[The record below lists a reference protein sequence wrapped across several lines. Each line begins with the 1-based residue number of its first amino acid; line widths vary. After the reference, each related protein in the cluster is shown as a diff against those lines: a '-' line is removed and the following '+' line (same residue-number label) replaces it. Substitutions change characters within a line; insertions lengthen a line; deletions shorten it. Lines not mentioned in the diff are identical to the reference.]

1 MLARV
6 NHDRFSYAV
15 AMVSVNN
22 LRIVRGGVAESERLS
37 SFWCVFVEGA
47 TGIAKLKASVS
58 NSFLSCDVVVCVSVN
73 VTGSVKASGRHFS
86 LCCAE
91 VQIEI
96 ASVTLNEMNSWS
108 SCCSL
113 SDYRCDRESCVK
125 GSLQVAEVLVLVWA
139 YS

>member
-6 NHDRFSYAV
+6 NHVRFSYAV
-15 AMVSVNN
+15 AMVSANN

-37 SFWCVFVEGA
+37 SFWCVSVEEA

-58 NSFLSCDVVVCVSVN
+58 NSFLSCGVVVCVSV
-73 VTGSVKASGRHFS
+73 KANGRHFS